1 MKTKRSKNNP
11 VNCFCRWESLPKNTS
26 RRRSM
31 ICLLNMK
38 GHGCCAPFLLA
49 DPSLWLR
56 YPSAHL
62 LTTKQFTGLF
72 CLTSKALLGFK
83 SLPITKNNLHTIRY
97 VGCFGADEGTWTP
110 TSKTLDPK
118 SSASANSATSALIL
132 NYFKSFAFA
141 TSASDFNIITPKSLF
156 VNTFFVVFIAIK
168 RQIQSGI
175 CRFVL

>member
-110 TSKTLDPK
+110 TSKTLDPNGYIAYVKELYFFCICHFLSNIQK
-118 SSASANSATSALIL
+118 SNINMEKLPQIYKHLHQKHCYLS
-132 NYFKSFAFA
+132 NYM
-141 TSASDFNIITPKSLF
+141 I
-156 VNTFFVVFIAIK
+156 
-168 RQIQSGI
+168 
-175 CRFVL
+175 

>member
-1 MKTKRSKNNP
+1 M
-11 VNCFCRWESLPKNTS
+11 VCCFWLNALIGFESLPKNTS

-31 ICLLNMK
+31 ICLLKMK

-97 VGCFGADEGTWTP
+97 VGCFGADEDET
-110 TSKTLDPK
+110 KQK
-118 SSASANSATSALIL
+118 
-132 NYFKSFAFA
+132 
-141 TSASDFNIITPKSLF
+141 
-156 VNTFFVVFIAIK
+156 
-168 RQIQSGI
+168 QSGELFLPLRVPSKEIERKRRLI
-175 CRFVL
+175 CF